1 MEARIARRLRVI
13 GRSLVAALIL
23 VWIWFGVSSAWEETD
38 WLVWLL
44 HMLLPGGALLL
55 TLLIAL
61 RWEEW
66 GALLLLAEGMCLTLW
81 IVGMAIV
88 NAVPVVGMLVLLLLL
103 GVPLVAAGGLL
114 LAASQLARKWGAHPM
129 TDER

>member
-13 GRSLVAALIL
+13 GRSLGAVLVL
-23 VWIWFGVSSAWEETD
+23 VWIWFGVSSAWKETD
-38 WLVWLL
+38 WTIWLL
-44 HMLLPGGALLL
+44 HMLIPGGALLL

-88 NAVPVVGMLVLLLLL
+88 NAVPVAGILVILLLL
-103 GVPLVAAGGLL
+103 GVPLIAAGGLL
-114 LAASQLARKWGAHPM
+114 LAASQMAGKRSAHPM